1 MLRRFVRLL
10 FVKSAIGAGQA
21 AEGHVDVDSRGLR
34 RLALFPDVFHDARQF
49 DGRNQ
54 RFIPWRKWLVL
65 PVNVPR
71 RTAHAAALGKDRL
84 LVEPFDIFFVI
95 THSDS
100 ILSEWLAV
108 GGWRYLAL
116 KQYRLTI
123 RTLSPFSTPD
133 NHPPT
138 PIPLRTSSPD
148 TPDRPCSGWL
158 WGSRCRGLRGRGF
171 AGESRRDLL

>member
-54 RFIPWRKWLVL
+54 RFVLRRKRLIL

-71 RTAHAAALGKDRL
+71 RTAHAAALCKDRL
-84 LVEPFDIFFVI
+84 LVESFDIFFVI
-95 THSDS
+95 THSYS
-100 ILSEWLAV
+100 ILSEWLVV
-108 GGWRYLAL
+108 GG
-116 KQYRLTI
+116 T
-123 RTLSPFSTPD
+123 
-133 NHPPT
+133 
-138 PIPLRTSSPD
+138 
-148 TPDRPCSGWL
+148 
-158 WGSRCRGLRGRGF
+158 
-171 AGESRRDLL
+171 